1 MATKTSQQSEARTV
15 GFLIL
20 SSLFHTA
27 LAIGVLTL
35 SLNAKKIVEVTE
47 VQFLDSK
54 PELSPV
60 QKAPEPAIETVKEEI
75 ATAPVPTPQ
84 IEAAKEV
91 PQEAPISH
99 APPAP
104 VKIAK
109 TLPAA
114 AAPKAV
120 AKTAEQAPA
129 AEKATVTQ
137 TESPVVLPVL
147 ETAELDEAQ
156 ASEAKTATAEL
167 NDEDIAD
174 DLNKVDQEQN
184 AKTAALQNELESN
197 TEKELNEQNAKLAAL
212 QKQTEDESAQLAAA
226 NAEKRA
232 QERAAL
238 AAAQAAE
245 AKSAAEAKA
254 AAEAQAAKLANAGGV
269 EGGQGAGQGEIRAL
283 EDLKQI
289 SGNRRPMYDA
299 DDRLKNRQGEV
310 AFLAYVS
317 KQGSI
322 NQFKMIK
329 SSGHREL
336 DIKTLKAIRD
346 WKFYP
351 GQEGWVEIPF
361 KWDLKGGPQE
371 MPATLRRAKVSTTY

>member
-1 MATKTSQQSEARTV
+1 MATKNEQSEARTV

-20 SSLFHTA
+20 SSLCHTA

-54 PELSPV
+54 PELAPV
-60 QKAPEPAIETVKEEI
+60 QTAPEITPETVKEEI
-75 ATAPVPTPQ
+75 ATAPIVT
-84 IEAAKEV
+84 A

-99 APPAP
+99 TPPPP

-109 TLPAA
+109 ALPAA
-114 AAPKAV
+114 ATK
-120 AKTAEQAPA
+120 PA
-129 AEKATVTQ
+129 AQPAQVTQ
-137 TESPVVLPVL
+137 EESPVVLPIL

-156 ASEAKTATAEL
+156 AQEESAGTAEL
-167 NDEDIAD
+167 KDDDVAEDF
-174 DLNKVDQEQN
+174 NKVDEEQF
-184 AKTAALQNELESN
+184 AKTAAVQNELQADM
-197 TEKELNEQNAKLAAL
+197 EKELSEKNEKLAAI
-212 QKQTEDESAQLAAA
+212 QKQTEAESAQLAAA

-232 QERAAL
+232 EERAAL
-238 AAAQAAE
+238 AASQ
-245 AKSAAEAKA
+245 
-254 AAEAQAAKLANAGGV
+254 AAEAQAGG
-269 EGGQGAGQGEIRAL
+269 GSGQGEIRAL

-299 DDRLKNRQGEV
+299 EDRLKNRQGEV

-317 KQGSI
+317 KQGAIS
-322 NQFKMIK
+322 QFKLLK

-371 MPATLRRAKVSTTY
+371 MPATLRRAKVSTSY

>member
-1 MATKTSQQSEARTV
+1 MGTKNEQPEARTV

-54 PELSPV
+54 PELAPV
-60 QKAPEPAIETVKEEI
+60 QAAPEIAPETVKEEI
-75 ATAPVPTPQ
+75 ATAPVQAPQ
-84 IEAAKEV
+84 IEAKTPV

-99 APPAP
+99 TPPAV
-104 VKIAK
+104 VKVAK

-114 AAPKAV
+114 ATK
-120 AKTAEQAPA
+120 PA
-129 AEKATVTQ
+129 AEAASVTQ
-137 TESPVVLPVL
+137 EESPVVLPVL

-156 ASEAKTATAEL
+156 AQEETATTAEL
-167 NDEDIAD
+167 KDDDIAD
-174 DLNKVDQEQN
+174 DLNKVDEEQS
-184 AKTAALQNELESN
+184 AKTAAVQNELQADM
-197 TEKELNEQNAKLAAL
+197 EKELSEKNEKLAAI
-212 QKQTEDESAQLAAA
+212 QKQTEAESAQLAAA

-232 QERAAL
+232 EERAAL
-238 AAAQAAE
+238 AASQ
-245 AKSAAEAKA
+245 
-254 AAEAQAAKLANAGGV
+254 AAEAQAEKLANANGV
-269 EGGQGAGQGEIRAL
+269 EAGSGTGQGEIRAL

-299 DDRLKNRQGEV
+299 EDRLKNRSGEV

-317 KQGSI
+317 KQGAVS
-322 NQFKMIK
+322 QFKMIK

-371 MPATLRRAKVSTTY
+371 MPATLRRAKVSSSY